1 MGSGLM
7 SQRDARDVAR
17 ALRKV
22 GFCVTETGK
31 HYHVEDGNMLYAL
44 AKTPSD
50 RRFKQNAMAYLRR
63 LGIVGKGFRA

>member
-1 MGSGLM
+1 M

-22 GFCVTETGK
+22 GLCVTETGK
-31 HYHVEDGNMLYAL
+31 HYHVEDADGNMLYAF

-50 RRFKQNAMAYLRR
+50 RRFKQNATADLRR